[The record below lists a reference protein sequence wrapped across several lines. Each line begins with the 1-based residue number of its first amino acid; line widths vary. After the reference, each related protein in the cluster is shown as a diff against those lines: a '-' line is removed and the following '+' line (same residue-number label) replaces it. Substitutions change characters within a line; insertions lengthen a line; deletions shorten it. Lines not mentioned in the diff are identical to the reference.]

1 MNARALRL
9 LLEGAYICSIRYR
22 DEFTALEDSAEQDE
36 VNDWLGKVNMRLA
49 RLGETG
55 AFFMAPAYIGAREVT
70 QVRAELLAF
79 RDKFGPHIQMLDLIR
94 QAGQDNIFLAPGEFI
109 ARYSLE
115 EAVAQSTILEGQL
128 KALIGTISG
137 SAHGNSVL
145 ANLQK
150 LLDHLTKDGYLVLV
164 NKDTGTYQV
173 CGKIEQIYAVLQF
186 LSDHRAI
193 PDSEVDD
200 QVADGAEGD
209 LVDQARDG
217 NALDAIESDVDL
229 AHADEPDPLGDGA

>member
-1 MNARALRL
+1 MNAKALRL

-22 DEFTALEDSAEQDE
+22 DEFTALEDTAEQDE
-36 VNDWLGKVNMRLA
+36 VNDWLAKVNMRLA

-55 AFFMAPAYIGAREVT
+55 AFFMAPVFIGAREVN
-70 QVRAELLAF
+70 QVKAELLSF
-79 RDKFGPHIQMLDLIR
+79 RDKYGPHIQMLDLIR
-94 QAGQDNIFLAPGEFI
+94 QAGQDIIILAPGEYI

-115 EAVAQSTILEGQL
+115 EAVSQSTILEGQL
-128 KALIGTISG
+128 KSLIGGAAQSY
-137 SAHGNSVL
+137 SVL

-150 LLDHLTKDGYLVLV
+150 LLDNLTKDGYLILV

-173 CGKIEQIYAVLQF
+173 TGKIEQIYAVLQF

-200 QVADGAEGD
+200 QTPESDEGD
-209 LVDQARDG
+209 LVDLARSDAG
-217 NALDAIESDVDL
+217 LEALDSGADL
-229 AHADEPDPLGDGA
+229 SPAGGPDPLGDDA

>member
-9 LLEGAYICSIRYR
+9 LLEGAYICNIRYR
-22 DEFTALEDSAEQDE
+22 DEFTALEDSGEQDE
-36 VNDWLGKVNMRLA
+36 VNDWLAKVNMRLA

-70 QVRAELLAF
+70 QVRAELLSF
-79 RDKFGPHIQMLDLIR
+79 RDKYGAYIQMLDLIR
-94 QAGQDNIFLAPGEFI
+94 QAGQDNLMLTPGEYI
-109 ARYSLE
+109 ARYNLE
-115 EAVAQSTILEGQL
+115 EAVSQSTMLEGQL
-128 KALIGTISG
+128 KSLINVISG
-137 SAHGNSVL
+137 AAQSNSVL
-145 ANLQK
+145 ANLQR

-200 QVADGAEGD
+200 QTPENEEGD
-209 LVDQARDG
+209 LVDLARG
-217 NALDAIESDVDL
+217 GIGLDALGSDGDL
-229 AHADEPDPLGDGA
+229 SLADGADPLRNGT

>member
-9 LLEGAYICSIRYR
+9 LLEGAYICNIRYR
-22 DEFTALEDSAEQDE
+22 DEFTALEDSDEQDE
-36 VNDWLGKVNMRLA
+36 VNDWLAKVNMRLA

-70 QVRAELLAF
+70 QVRAELLSF
-79 RDKFGPHIQMLDLIR
+79 RNKYGPHIQMLDLIR
-94 QAGQDNIFLAPGEFI
+94 QAGQDNIMLAPGEYI

-115 EAVAQSTILEGQL
+115 EAVSQSTMLEGHLKSLINVISGAAQS
-128 KALIGTISG
+128 
-137 SAHGNSVL
+137 NSVL
-145 ANLQK
+145 ANLQR

-200 QVADGAEGD
+200 QAPENEEGD
-209 LVDQARDG
+209 LVDLARG
-217 NALDAIESDVDL
+217 EIGLDALGSDGDL
-229 AHADEPDPLGDGA
+229 SPAGGADSLGDGT

>member
-9 LLEGAYICSIRYR
+9 LLEGAYICNVRYR
-22 DEFTALEDSAEQDE
+22 DEFTALEDRAEQDE
-36 VNDWLGKVNMRLA
+36 VNDWLAKVNMRLA

-70 QVRAELLAF
+70 QVRAELLSF
-79 RDKFGPHIQMLDLIR
+79 RDKYGHYIQMLDLIR
-94 QAGQDNIFLAPGEFI
+94 QAGQDNIILAPGEYI

-115 EAVAQSTILEGQL
+115 ESVSQSTMLEGQL
-128 KALIGTISG
+128 KSLVNVISG
-137 SAHGNSVL
+137 ASQSNSVL
-145 ANLQK
+145 ANLQR

-200 QVADGAEGD
+200 QALESEEGD
-209 LVDQARDG
+209 LVDLARRTIGLDAPGPDDDLSSAGGADLLRDG
-217 NALDAIESDVDL
+217 A
-229 AHADEPDPLGDGA
+229 